1 MSEKHTSRIGS
12 VVIFISTFVCVLTLV
27 YFGIVN
33 YDAYLERREYIEKT
47 EALKLKASQI
57 KADNNYKKEYF
68 DRLANDG
75 EFAARVVRETLGYVG
90 ENEIIFKFNK
100 DEFSARS
107 KRGVSVERVSKK
119 SE

>member
-1 MSEKHTSRIGS
+1 MPSKSTSKIGS
-12 VVIFISTFVCVLTLV
+12 AAVFIFTAACFLTAA

-47 EALKLKASQI
+47 EALRLKASKI
-57 KADNNYKKEYF
+57 KSDNDYKKEYF
-68 DRLANDG
+68 GRLANDG

-90 ENEIIFKFNK
+90 ENEIIFKFDK

-107 KRGVSVERVSKK
+107 KKGVSVERISNKSK
-119 SE
+119 